1 MVDVAVDAWG
11 PATFEND
18 RANDWFL
25 LVEEAVDP
33 GEVIAST
40 LDTAL
45 GDADY
50 LGLDAACEAIAAA
63 ELSASCAGYAP
74 ERLPDDVRRWVDG
87 HPHRPHDSEIDQA
100 ILAVQRV
107 RAESEL
113 RELWD
118 EDEDGRADRWLRAVD
133 ELMARLRRS
142 GTGDPATLSP

>member
-1 MVDVAVDAWG
+1 MVGVAVEAWG

-18 RANDWFL
+18 PANDWFL

-40 LDTAL
+40 LDAAL

-63 ELSASCAGYAP
+63 ELSASCAGHAP

-87 HPHRPHDSEIDQA
+87 HPHRPHDSEIEQA
-100 ILAVQRV
+100 ILAIQRV

-118 EDEDGRADRWLRAVD
+118 EDDDGRADRWLREVD
-133 ELMARLRRS
+133 DLMARLRRS